1 MDIFSELGH
10 QLKADFTDREEL
22 RDKGWFDRF
31 EEECLVLFIF
41 AERIELK
48 PVYLLFFLVAECY
61 ESEKHLDDNTN
72 LPETFLH

>member
-41 AERIELK
+41 AERIDLRQ
-48 PVYLLFFLVAECY
+48 
-61 ESEKHLDDNTN
+61 
-72 LPETFLH
+72 